1 MTIRV
6 LGVPTS
12 AGSHHCGQEQAPRR
26 LRQAGLV
33 SGLRQRGI
41 PVIDEG
47 DLPMERYRSMGIG
60 TAARDLDRVIA
71 VVRAT
76 AVRMGEILRRGDIPL
91 VLGGDC
97 TVTIGAVAAIV
108 AQEPDAGLVY
118 FDGDADLNT
127 PGSGSGVLDAT
138 VLTHLLGRGS
148 EALAHAGTRC
158 PLLDEG
164 HVVLVEFHPSELSVD
179 DDAWPKASDVLTF
192 PATTIGRDHV
202 RTARTAVAA
211 LRRRAGRYLV
221 HFDVD
226 VIDSGDLALA
236 NFPHFNGGL
245 SATEAFD
252 CLRVFIATAGFAGL
266 VVTEVNPG
274 HDPDGDL
281 LADFAASLGEVL
293 ASAAATWHDTPP
305 GGVSPH
311 GNGGRGGT

>member
-1 MTIRV
+1 
-6 LGVPTS
+6 
-12 AGSHHCGQEQAPRR
+12 
-26 LRQAGLV
+26 
-33 SGLRQRGI
+33 
-41 PVIDEG
+41 
-47 DLPMERYRSMGIG
+47 
-60 TAARDLDRVIA
+60 
-71 VVRAT
+71 
-76 AVRMGEILRRGDIPL
+76 MGEILRRGDIPL

-164 HVVLVEFHPSELSVD
+164 HVVLVGFHPSELSVD
-179 DDAWPKASDVLTF
+179 DNAWLKASDVLTF
-192 PATTIGRDHV
+192 PATTFDRDQSGRLAPPSRRSGV
-202 RTARTAVAA
+202 ARDGTWCTSTSTSSTVET
-211 LRRRAGRYLV
+211 
-221 HFDVD
+221 F
-226 VIDSGDLALA
+226 ALA

-252 CLRVFIATAGFAGL
+252 CLRVFTATEGFAGL
-266 VVTEVNPG
+266 VVTEVNPD

-293 ASAAATWHDTPP
+293 ASSAATWHDTPP
-305 GGVSPH
+305 GDVSPH
-311 GNGGRGGT
+311 GIGGRGGT